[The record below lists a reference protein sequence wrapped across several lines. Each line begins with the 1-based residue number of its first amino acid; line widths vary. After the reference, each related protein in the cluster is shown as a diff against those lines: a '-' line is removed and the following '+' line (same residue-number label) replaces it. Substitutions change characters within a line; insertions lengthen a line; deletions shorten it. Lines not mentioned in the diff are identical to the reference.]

1 MSDGNQPPMNYGH
14 ILVVDD
20 NRMNRQKLFINL
32 QHQGH
37 LVELA
42 ENGGQA
48 LEILKKE
55 TFDVVLLDIL
65 MPEIDGF
72 QVLRTMK
79 NDPGLRDIPV
89 IVISAVDEIESVV
102 QCIEMGAEDYLQKP
116 FNPVVLQARLNA
128 SLQRKKLRDLEKA
141 YLEQEVML
149 RQSEKLATLGKLSA
163 GMAHEL
169 NNPASAARRS
179 AMQLGEAFTRLQEI
193 HLQMR
198 ESNNNS
204 GEIETFLELENLVK
218 ERAIHPSKTDAL
230 TRSSKEEDMETWLE
244 DLGVDNSWEIAPV
257 LVNLGL
263 DPAELSGIG
272 LNLEP
277 RQKIAAIHWLTETAL
292 IYTLLD
298 EIQQGTSRV
307 AAIVDGLK
315 AYSYMD
321 QAPIQL
327 VDIHAGLDSTLTV
340 LQNRLTTRVSVVR
353 DYTPDLPEVMAYGSE
368 LNQVWT
374 NLINNA
380 LDSIDGDGELRLF
393 TACDNGWVNIEISDN
408 GPGIAPEILGK
419 IFDPFF
425 TTKPPGKGTGLGLNI
440 CHNIVVQKHQG
451 RIDVVSIPGRTTFKV
466 QLQRNFSG

>member
-1 MSDGNQPPMNYGH
+1 
-14 ILVVDD
+14 
-20 NRMNRQKLFINL
+20 
-32 QHQGH
+32 
-37 LVELA
+37 
-42 ENGGQA
+42 
-48 LEILKKE
+48 
-55 TFDVVLLDIL
+55 
-65 MPEIDGF
+65 
-72 QVLRTMK
+72 
-79 NDPGLRDIPV
+79 
-89 IVISAVDEIESVV
+89 
-102 QCIEMGAEDYLQKP
+102 MGAEDYLQKP

-149 RQSEKLATLGKLSA
+149 RQNEKLATLGKLSA

-169 NNPASAARRS
+169 NNPASAARRC
-179 AMQLGEAFTRLQEI
+179 AMQLSEAFTRLQEI

-198 ESNNNS
+198 ESKDNGS
-204 GEIETFLELENLVK
+204 EIDTFLGLQNLIK
-218 ERAIHPSKTDAL
+218 ERTVRPYEIDAL
-230 TRSSKEEDMETWLE
+230 TRSSREQEMETWLE
-244 DLGVDNSWEIAPV
+244 ELGVDNAWEIAPV

-263 DPAELSGIG
+263 DHAELSRIG
-272 LNLEP
+272 PDLEP
-277 RQKIAAIHWLTETAL
+277 LQKITTIHWVTESAL

-298 EIQQGTSRV
+298 EILQGTSRV
-307 AAIVDGLK
+307 SAIVDGLK

-327 VDIHAGLDSTLTV
+327 VNIHAGLESTLSV
-340 LQNRLTTRVSVVR
+340 LQNRLTSRVSVVR
-353 DYTPDLPEVMAYGSE
+353 EYTPDLPQVMAYGSE

-380 LDSIDGDGELRLF
+380 LDSIDGDGELHLF

-451 RIDVVSIPGRTTFKV
+451 RIDVVSTPGRTTFKV